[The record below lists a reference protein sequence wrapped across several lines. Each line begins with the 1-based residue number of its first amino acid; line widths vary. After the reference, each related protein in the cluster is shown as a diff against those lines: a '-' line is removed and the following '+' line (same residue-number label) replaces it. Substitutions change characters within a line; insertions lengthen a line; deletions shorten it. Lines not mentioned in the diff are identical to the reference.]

1 MGSRSVQ
8 SGSVTDLIRQ
18 MGARATPARV
28 RVLEFLRVAH
38 GPVTHS
44 ELEKAVSASGID
56 RVTLYRVLEWLC
68 ESGVASRNTD
78 TNRVYRYALV
88 DPGEHGEHVHFR
100 CETCGGVFCL
110 SESQPVL
117 PTLPPGF
124 ALRHADFNLS
134 GDCAR
139 CSETAGAPAS
149 ARLMRST
156 EKP

>member
-1 MGSRSVQ
+1 MGARSVQ

-28 RVLEFLRVAH
+28 LVLEYLRSAH
-38 GPVTHS
+38 GSVTHS
-44 ELEKAVSASGID
+44 ELEKAVGASGVD

-68 ESGVASRNTD
+68 ESGVASRCPD
-78 TNRVYRYALV
+78 ANRVYRYALI
-88 DPGEHGEHVHFR
+88 DLGEHAEHAHFR

-110 SESQPVL
+110 SDSQPVL
-117 PTLPPGF
+117 PALPPGF

-139 CSETAGAPAS
+139 CSQQASLPVSERRKGA
-149 ARLMRST
+149 M
-156 EKP
+156 EKQ